1 MDHIDELL
9 LDYFGSRNPKAG
21 GVNGGT
27 RLLESGILD
36 SLELMSLVTYV
47 EEHYAFNLP
56 EEEYVPE
63 NFQTPTTI
71 ARMIRRVLAGGCGVK
86 RAV

>member
-1 MDHIDELL
+1 MDQIDELL
-9 LDYFGSRNPKAG
+9 LDYFRSRNPKPG

-47 EEHYAFNLP
+47 EEHYAFHLP

-71 ARMIRRVLAGGCGVK
+71 ARMVRRALAAGYGVK